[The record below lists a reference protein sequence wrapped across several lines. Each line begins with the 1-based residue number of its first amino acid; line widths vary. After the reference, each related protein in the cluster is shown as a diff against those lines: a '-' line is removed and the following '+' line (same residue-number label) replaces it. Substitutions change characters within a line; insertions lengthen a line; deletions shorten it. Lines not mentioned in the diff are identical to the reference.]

1 MNDNTQILEIYKNAD
16 FEKRLNFFLS
26 YRSLRNQF
34 AKIDNRERKS
44 SCVGSIAIKPMVEK
58 RPFFHWLL
66 LRWGIEK
73 AEMK

>member
-1 MNDNTQILEIYKNAD
+1 MNDNAQIIEMYKNAD

-34 AKIDNRERKS
+34 TKIDNGERQS
-44 SCVGSIAIKPMVEK
+44 SCVGSIAVQPQSKS
-58 RPFFHWLL
+58 RPLFQRLL

-73 AEMK
+73 A